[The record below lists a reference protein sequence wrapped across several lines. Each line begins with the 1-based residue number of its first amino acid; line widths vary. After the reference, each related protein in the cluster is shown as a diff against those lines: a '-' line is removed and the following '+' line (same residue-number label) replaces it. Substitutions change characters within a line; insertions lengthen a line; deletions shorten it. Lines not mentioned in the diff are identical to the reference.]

1 MYFDITRATSELG
14 WRPRWSNDE
23 MFIQS
28 YEWYCRNRDQVL
40 AAHGASHHRSAVKQ
54 GVLALLGWVL

>member
-1 MYFDITRATSELG
+1 
-14 WRPRWSNDE
+14 